1 MFSYWL
7 RGYAGRSCIMTIRFF
22 VHLKVRHRSSCIA
35 SWHLVFKFAVDNLVL
50 VICTQLGLRKFFLF
64 GTGLTGL
71 ITGLTGY
78 STLGRVQCHAGHA
91 DRSNRSVPPV

>member
-7 RGYAGRSCIMTIRFF
+7 RGYAGRSCIMTIRLFF
-22 VHLKVRHRSSCIA
+22 LLHLKVRHRSSCIA
-35 SWHLVFKFAVDNLVL
+35 SWHLVFNFAVDSLVL

-71 ITGLTGY
+71 IHR
-78 STLGRVQCHAGHA
+78 S
-91 DRSNRSVPPV
+91 DRLLYVGPGTVPCRPV